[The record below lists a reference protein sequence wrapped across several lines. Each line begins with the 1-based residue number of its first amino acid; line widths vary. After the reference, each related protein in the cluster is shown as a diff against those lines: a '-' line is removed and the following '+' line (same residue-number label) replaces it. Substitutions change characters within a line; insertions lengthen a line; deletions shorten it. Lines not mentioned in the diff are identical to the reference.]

1 MMKLKVGD
9 KEYQLKFGYKA
20 TLKSH
25 ILSRLAE
32 KEEREDGEIMEGV
45 EDILMFLPEVVLV
58 ALQKF
63 HKDEFGYDYDTNEGK
78 GEKVDAVY
86 DVLEQYFDEGG
97 DATEL
102 YNRLIGELKTDS
114 FLSKMFDEEK
124 SKEKS
129 KPKKQTTKTEEN

>member
-1 MMKLKVGD
+1 MMNLKVGD

-45 EDILMFLPEVVLV
+45 EDILMFLPEVVLI

-63 HKDEFGYDYDTNEGK
+63 HNDEFGYNYDTNEGK
-78 GEKVDAVY
+78 EEKVEAVY

-97 DATEL
+97 DAAEL
-102 YNRLIGELKTDS
+102 YNKLIEELRTDS
-114 FLSKMFDEEK
+114 FLSKMFNEEK
-124 SKEKS
+124 SKA
-129 KPKKQTTKTEEN
+129 KKQTAKTEEN